1 MFPKITASA
10 IYSTLGNNSSLVPL
24 AAKDVANSLGLTAG
38 SYVTGDSL
46 EGRDRFLDEFG
57 TQAIWLFGLP
67 VYKKIT
73 DLTLYKALRIDPKVD
88 VRLLDTPDILDKAI
102 ELSPDAKL
110 HGRTVQSDILKKGL
124 IAMKNNPRFSKSLA
138 LTKFG
143 VATLLT
149 IFSYA
154 SLTKYRH
161 KKTREAAKREIL
173 EQKLHNLTGKN
184 GKYAFTKTSMNNFL
198 GAPEKSRKQD
208 NKSNPSFGGMQD
220 LAAKGMNQ
228 LKNFM
233 FDPVQN
239 LMIVDGT
246 ITAER
251 LSDSRNKQ
259 EFIGYSIKEGATWA
273 FMYFASKPIQKFL
286 ENRSVKKYNHS
297 IDLDARVIESDDL
310 RKAFANRANFEK
322 QMMEFPVNKSDVE
335 IYEFLH
341 KNPNNIVVQMA
352 KKSDEIATMGSSD
365 NWLNKL
371 KKKFNLSYIEIGNKD
386 DIDTRRFIDIGN
398 VEKKTGVRGIHT
410 KLANLY
416 SEYLNSEKPLDD
428 FLNIVKKHKRNA
440 VKINLGSCVAAL
452 GVAVPLVMIA
462 VRYLSGNKD
471 FQVKEDLEKELN
483 TQV

>member
-1 MFPKITASA
+1 MIPKITASA

-24 AAKDVANSLGLTAG
+24 AVKDVANSLGLTAG

-46 EGRDRFLDEFG
+46 EGKDRFLDEFG

-73 DLTLYKALRIDPKVD
+73 DLTLYRALKIDPKVD
-88 VRLLDTPDILDKAI
+88 VRMLEKPDLLDKAI
-102 ELSPDAKL
+102 ELSPYVVKQGARPK
-110 HGRTVQSDILKKGL
+110 HDILKEGL
-124 IAMKNNPRFSKSLA
+124 VAMKNNPKFSKTLMIS
-138 LTKFG
+138 KFG
-143 VATLLT
+143 IATLLT

-161 KKTREAAKREIL
+161 KKTREAAKKEIMA
-173 EQKLHNLTGKN
+173 QKQKEMAAKQFNKPSLQSFLNNTKPADRSKDN
-184 GKYAFTKTSMNNFL
+184 APAFTGL
-198 GAPEKSRKQD
+198 G
-208 NKSNPSFGGMQD
+208 SF
-220 LAAKGMNQ
+220 AAQAGDK

-286 ENRSVKKYNHS
+286 ENRSVKKHNHS
-297 IDLDARVIESDDL
+297 IDLDARVIESEDL
-310 RKAFANRANFEK
+310 KKAFADKMKFEK
-322 QMMEFPVNKSDVE
+322 QMKEFPINGTDVE

-341 KNPNNIVVQMA
+341 KNPDNVVVKMA
-352 KKSDEIATMGSSD
+352 KKSDEIITLGQSD
-365 NWLNKL
+365 NWVNKT
-371 KKKFNLSYIEIGNKD
+371 KKFLHLPYLEIQDKD
-386 DIDTRRFIDIGN
+386 AIDTRRYLDIGDA
-398 VEKKTGVRGIHT
+398 EAKSGVKGIHT
-410 KLANLY
+410 KLNNLY
-416 SEYLNSEKPLDD
+416 KEYLSSGKGLDE
-428 FLNIVKKHKRNA
+428 FLNMVKKHKRNA

-452 GVAVPLVMIA
+452 GVAVPVVMIA

-483 TQV
+483 AQG